1 VNDPVA
7 GEASDDLD
15 SEVEDSEV
23 SEAETVPQ
31 PALALGKRKSIE
43 E

>member
-1 VNDPVA
+1 VNDPDA
-7 GEASDDLD
+7 GEAN
-15 SEVEDSEV
+15 SEVDDSEV

-31 PALALGKRKSIE
+31 PALVPGKRKSIE